1 MSIALTALCY
11 TFFAMAKT
19 KNPAAV
25 ALGRL
30 GGIAKGKPKGL
41 ATLTPEER
49 TERARQGAKARWAG
63 VKKKGEKKTTK
74 KIDKQ

>member
-1 MSIALTALCY
+1 
-11 TFFAMAKT
+11 MAKK

-41 ATLTPEER
+41 ATATPEER
-49 TERARQGAKARWAG
+49 KEMALVGAKARWGKKTETKKGAT
-63 VKKKGEKKTTK
+63 KKK
-74 KIDKQ
+74 